1 MVQLLRSTFSVPKM
15 DCPSEERLIR
25 MAVEALDEVQRL
37 EFDVDERT
45 VRVTHSGDA
54 APILERMGPLG
65 LGARLDGTEVAP
77 SGATTPEPDFA
88 AERRVLRLVLAIN
101 ATMFV
106 GELVLGIVAQSTGLI
121 ADSLDML
128 ADAMVYGMSLL
139 AVGGEIAP
147 QRRTAR
153 FSGWIQLALASG
165 VIFEVGRRALAGAEP
180 VESLMV
186 GVAVVA
192 LLANLASVALLARH
206 RSGGV
211 HLRASW
217 IFTTTDALANL
228 GVIAA
233 GVLVGITG
241 SAVPDLVVGTL
252 ISILVFG
259 GAIRILRIASEAQ
272 TAPTNPD
279 IPDESA

>member
-1 MVQLLRSTFSVPKM
+1 
-15 DCPSEERLIR
+15 
-25 MAVEALDEVQRL
+25 
-37 EFDVDERT
+37 
-45 VRVTHSGDA
+45 
-54 APILERMGPLG
+54 
-65 LGARLDGTEVAP
+65 
-77 SGATTPEPDFA
+77 
-88 AERRVLRLVLAIN
+88 
-101 ATMFV
+101 
-106 GELVLGIVAQSTGLI
+106 
-121 ADSLDML
+121 
-128 ADAMVYGMSLL
+128 
-139 AVGGEIAP
+139 
-147 QRRTAR
+147 
-153 FSGWIQLALASG
+153 
-165 VIFEVGRRALAGAEP
+165 
-180 VESLMV
+180 MV

-192 LLANLASVALLARH
+192 LVANLASVALLARH

-241 SAVPDLVVGTL
+241 SAIPDLVVGTL

-259 GAIRILRIASEAQ
+259 GAIRILRIASAAQ